1 MQTYFPY
8 FLGSICLLIALIVAL
23 IIIIVLRDR
32 RELKNKQLAADLSQ
46 LEEVVGDLK
55 KIKDELAPALASF
68 KKHEAAL
75 SQNLTQADGRLRQ
88 TGFAGANPEN
98 GQQAA
103 GTAGTAGTNRE
114 RQDDKRDRDRSPRQ
128 PGKDK
133 TWGGG
138 RPDNRRRE
146 YSGVS
151 GVSGEAGESVTI
163 NDGEKYAKV
172 SELAAH
178 GLTTQE
184 IAKRLNVGAEEVSL
198 VLELKKK

>member
-1 MQTYFPY
+1 MQTYF
-8 FLGSICLLIALIVAL
+8 LGFIILLIALIVAL
-23 IIIIVLRDR
+23 IIIMVLRDQ
-32 RELKNKQLAADLSQ
+32 RELKTKQIAADLSQ

-75 SQNLTQADGRLRQ
+75 SQALAQADGRLRQ
-88 TGFAGANPEN
+88 INTAGASPEPR
-98 GQQAA
+98 QQPA
-103 GTAGTAGTNRE
+103 GATGTNRE
-114 RQDDKRDRDRSPRQ
+114 RPDDKRDRDHGSRQ
-128 PGKDK
+128 PGKGK
-133 TWGGG
+133 SWGGG

-146 YSGVS
+146 YSGPS
-151 GVSGEAGESVTI
+151 GASGASGESGDNVTI

-178 GLTTQE
+178 GLSAQE
-184 IAKRLNVGAEEVSL
+184 IAKRLNVGADEVSL